1 MPGFVTRRGA
11 IALGSSALVAP
22 GLAAAQSAGGPSIG
36 AAPNATNP
44 TQTSYESKMIETR
57 HFTAGDGCRIAYQL
71 TGGADRPVLVLA
83 NSIATSLH
91 MWDGQV
97 QTLSE
102 AYRVLRYDFRGHGKS
117 DTPAGAYSVDRLG
130 RDVIELLDSLEIR
143 QAHFCGLSMGGWV
156 GQWLAVH
163 APDRIGR
170 LILSNTAAY
179 LGPPSNFDAQ
189 IRAVLAVKDMADT
202 ADQFMR
208 NWFPASMLAG
218 PNEIVD
224 TFRAMVLATPPR
236 GLAGCFAA
244 LRDCDLRRTIA
255 LIKAPTLVI
264 GGIDDKVTLAS
275 HSEEIAATI
284 PGAKLVLLPGV
295 HMLNVE
301 RPAEFLDA
309 VTRFLTAA

>member
-11 IALGSSALVAP
+11 IALGGSALVAP

-36 AAPNATNP
+36 AAPNAINP
-44 TQTSYESKMIETR
+44 TQTSYESKMTETR

-71 TGGADRPVLVLA
+71 TGGADRPVLVLS

-130 RDVIELLDSLEIR
+130 RDVIELLDSLEIK

>member
-44 TQTSYESKMIETR
+44 TQTSYESKMTETR

-130 RDVIELLDSLEIR
+130 RDVIELLDSLEIK

-224 TFRAMVLATPPR
+224 TFRAMVLATPPL

>member
-44 TQTSYESKMIETR
+44 TQTSYESKMTETR

-130 RDVIELLDSLEIR
+130 RDVIELLDSLEIK

-284 PGAKLVLLPGV
+284 PGARLVLLPGV

>member
-1 MPGFVTRRGA
+1 MASFVTRRGA
-11 IALGSSALVAP
+11 IALGGSALMAP
-22 GLAAAQSAGGPSIG
+22 GLAAAQSAGGSSAG
-36 AAPNATNP
+36 AARTTANPN
-44 TQTSYESKMIETR
+44 QTSNESKMTETL

-71 TGGADRPVLVLA
+71 TGGADRPVLVLS
-83 NSIATSLH
+83 NSIATSFH

-97 QTLSE
+97 RTLSE
-102 AYRVLRYDFRGHGKS
+102 SFRVLRYDFRGHGKS

-130 RDVIELLDSLEIR
+130 RDVVELLDSLEIK
-143 QAHFCGLSMGGWV
+143 QAHFCGLSMGGWI

-170 LILSNTAAY
+170 LVLSNTAAH

-189 IRAVLAVKDMADT
+189 IRAVLAVKDMSET

-244 LRDCDLRRTIA
+244 LRDNDLRRTIA

-284 PGAKLVLLPGV
+284 PGARLVLMPGV

-301 RPAEFLDA
+301 RPVEFLDA
-309 VTRFLTAA
+309 VTGFLTAA

>member
-1 MPGFVTRRGA
+1 M
-11 IALGSSALVAP
+11 AP

-36 AAPNATNP
+36 AAPNAINP
-44 TQTSYESKMIETR
+44 TQTSYESKMTETR

-71 TGGADRPVLVLA
+71 TGGADRPVLVLS

-130 RDVIELLDSLEIR
+130 RDVIELLDSLEIK

>member
-11 IALGSSALVAP
+11 IALGGSALVAP

-44 TQTSYESKMIETR
+44 TQTSYESKMTETR

-71 TGGADRPVLVLA
+71 TGGADRPVLVLS

-130 RDVIELLDSLEIR
+130 RDVIELLDSLEIK

>member
-11 IALGSSALVAP
+11 IALGGSALVAP

-36 AAPNATNP
+36 AAPNAINP
-44 TQTSYESKMIETR
+44 TQTSYESKMTETR

-71 TGGADRPVLVLA
+71 TGGADRPVLVLS

-97 QTLSE
+97 QRLSE

-130 RDVIELLDSLEIR
+130 RDVIELLDSLEIK

>member
-11 IALGSSALVAP
+11 IALGGSALVAP

-36 AAPNATNP
+36 AAPNAINP
-44 TQTSYESKMIETR
+44 TQTSYESKMTETC

-71 TGGADRPVLVLA
+71 TGGADRPVLVLS

-130 RDVIELLDSLEIR
+130 RDVIELLDSLEIK

-224 TFRAMVLATPPR
+224 TFRRMVLATPPR

-284 PGAKLVLLPGV
+284 PGAKLVLMPGV

-301 RPAEFLDA
+301 RPAEFLGT
-309 VTRFLTAA
+309 VTSFLTAA

>member
-1 MPGFVTRRGA
+1 MT
-11 IALGSSALVAP
+11 
-22 GLAAAQSAGGPSIG
+22 
-36 AAPNATNP
+36 
-44 TQTSYESKMIETR
+44 ETR

-71 TGGADRPVLVLA
+71 TGGADRPVLVLS

-97 QTLSE
+97 QRLSE

-130 RDVIELLDSLEIR
+130 RDVIELLDSLEIK

>member
-1 MPGFVTRRGA
+1 MAHSVTRRGA
-11 IALGSSALVAP
+11 IALGGFALMAP
-22 GLAAAQSAGGPSIG
+22 GVAAAQSASGSSTSVVRN
-36 AAPNATNP
+36 AANP
-44 TQTSYESKMIETR
+44 TQTSNESTMTETR

-71 TGGADRPVLVLA
+71 TGGADRPVLVLS

-97 QTLSE
+97 QKLSE
-102 AYRVLRYDFRGHGKS
+102 TYRVLRYDFRGHGKS

-130 RDVIELLDSLEIR
+130 RDVIELLDSLQIK

-163 APDRIGR
+163 APDRIAR

-189 IRAVLAVKDMADT
+189 IRAVLAVKDMSDT
-202 ADQFMR
+202 AGQFMR

-244 LRDCDLRRTIA
+244 LRDNDLRRTIT

-284 PGAKLVLLPGV
+284 PGAKLVLMPGV

-301 RPAEFLDA
+301 RPTEFLGA
-309 VTRFLTAA
+309 VMGFLAAA

>member
-1 MPGFVTRRGA
+1 MADFVTRRGA
-11 IALGSSALVAP
+11 IALGGSALLAP
-22 GLAAAQSAGGPSIG
+22 GLPAAQSAGGSSIG
-36 AAPNATNP
+36 AEPNTANP
-44 TQTSYESKMIETR
+44 NQTSHESKMTETR

-71 TGGADRPVLVLA
+71 TGGADRPVLVLS

-130 RDVIELLDSLEIR
+130 RDVIELLDSLQIA

-218 PNEIVD
+218 ANEIVD
-224 TFRAMVLATPPR
+224 TFRRMVLATPPR

-264 GGIDDKVTLAS
+264 GGIDDKVTLVS

-301 RPAEFLDA
+301 RPAEFLNA
-309 VTRFLTAA
+309 VTTFLTAA